1 MKKSYVPVV
10 ALAVL
15 VASAVVV
22 SVKDL
27 RSPDTYDIPYGTETT
42 SLIVDNPTSE
52 SESEPETAFYTESEI
67 SETEAVPT
75 EDTVEVCETEEPIET
90 FNETEEVYES
100 EPIETTPVYDYTEEE
115 LDLLARLIYSEG
127 GIESYDTQL
136 MIGSVVMNRVDSD
149 LFPNTIQEVIYQE
162 NQFSVTFLEV
172 DGITMIDRPADEEA
186 KKAAYEIL
194 TYGSILPHE
203 VQVFYL
209 NNIEDC
215 WVNTREIYSVS
226 DNTIFAYIY
235 ERGAKE

>member
-1 MKKSYVPVV
+1 MKKSYVPII

-15 VASAVVV
+15 VASAVAV

-27 RSPDTYDIPYGTETT
+27 RSPDTYNTPYETETT
-42 SLIVDNPTSE
+42 SMPIEHSTLRSE
-52 SESEPETAFYTESEI
+52 FEPETAFYTESEI
-67 SETEAVPT
+67 AETESVSI
-75 EDTVEVCETEEPIET
+75 EDTAEICETEEPIET
-90 FNETEEVYES
+90 FIETEEVYES
-100 EPIETTPVYDYTEEE
+100 EPIDTTPVYDYTEEE

-127 GIESYDTQL
+127 GIESYNTQL

-149 LFPNTIQEVIYQE
+149 LFPNTIREVIYQE
-162 NQFSVTFLEV
+162 NQFSVTFIEI

-194 TYGSILPHE
+194 TYGSILPHK

-209 NNIEDC
+209 SNIEDC